1 MADAP
6 QVGTAH
12 AKPAVTL
19 PDAPLGV
26 VGAGT
31 MGSGIAQVAAAGG
44 LHAKLYD
51 AADGTAQRAVGKI
64 GDLLKR
70 GVDRGRITK
79 EAAGETLRRIEPVDS
94 LQSLEDCF
102 MVIEAAPEN
111 LEIKTEIFQQ
121 LAAVCADDAV
131 LATNTS
137 SIPVTSVAGGVDRPE
152 RVVGMH
158 FFNPVPLMKLV
169 EVIAGMNSGEY
180 ALAVTR
186 EVARRMGREPI
197 DAVDGPGFL
206 VNRCS
211 RPFLLEAQRL
221 LQERV
226 ADHERIDRIARLGG
240 GFRMGPFELSDL
252 VGVDTGY
259 DIARSFYE
267 LGHNEPRWQPS
278 GIPARMV
285 AAGRLGRKIGHGYY
299 RYPAQGE
306 YRDEDPSARM
316 PESASGLIEIHGN
329 TTLADQLRRL
339 AAAAGYEVVG
349 PTDDGSERRALIID
363 ARVNGAGMGLSKF
376 GGPVAVLCAGNSL
389 AQAAQGKD
397 YAGFHCLPPL
407 GESHAVELTR
417 GTATSEITAGATA
430 HFFHAIGKHV
440 IWVGDAPGLV
450 LGRIV
455 CQLVNEAAFA
465 AQEGVGTPSDIDK
478 GVRLGLNY
486 PRGLLEWGDMIG
498 LDQVLATLDALQS
511 EIGGDR
517 YRAAPLLRRMVNES
531 RTGRKAARGF
541 YSY

>member
-1 MADAP
+1 
-6 QVGTAH
+6 
-12 AKPAVTL
+12 
-19 PDAPLGV
+19 
-26 VGAGT
+26 

-44 LHAKLYD
+44 LHVKLYD
-51 AADGTAQRAVGKI
+51 AADGAAHRSVSRI

-70 GVDRGRITK
+70 GVDRGRITR
-79 EAAGETLRRIEPVDS
+79 EAAGETLRRIDPVDS

-111 LEIKTEIFQQ
+111 LELKTEIFQQ
-121 LAAVCADDAV
+121 LAAVCADDTV

-137 SIPVTSVAGGVDRPE
+137 SIPVTAVAGGVDHPE

-197 DAVDGPGFL
+197 DAIDGPGFL

-226 ADHERIDRIARLGG
+226 ADHERVDRVVRLGG

-252 VGVDTGY
+252 VGVDVGY
-259 DIARSFYE
+259 DIARSFYA
-267 LGHNEPRWQPS
+267 LSHNEPRWQPS
-278 GIPARMV
+278 VIPGQMV
-285 AAGRLGRKIGHGYY
+285 AAGRLGRKSGRGYY
-299 RYPAQGE
+299 RYPEQRE
-306 YRDEDPSARM
+306 HRDADPSPRL
-316 PESASGLIEIHGN
+316 PEQASGVVEIHGQSP
-329 TTLADQLRRL
+329 LADQLRRL
-339 AAAAGYEVVG
+339 AGAAGYTVVG
-349 PTDDGSERRALIID
+349 PADNQSGQRALVID
-363 ARVNGAGMGLSKF
+363 ARTDAAGMGLSKF
-376 GGPVAVLCAGNSL
+376 AGPVAVLCAGTSL
-389 AQAAQGKD
+389 AQAARGKD

-407 GESHAVELTR
+407 GELHAVELTR
-417 GTATSEITAGATA
+417 GTATSDITAGATT

-465 AQEGVGTPSDIDK
+465 AQEGVGTPADIDK

-486 PRGLLEWGDMIG
+486 PRGLLEWADHIG
-498 LDQVLATLDALQS
+498 LSQVLATLDALRR
-511 EIGGDR
+511 EVGGDR
-517 YRAAPLLRRMVNES
+517 YRAAPLLRRMVAEG
-531 RTGRKAARGF
+531 RTGRDAGRGF